1 MAKTTTHG
9 GARARAGRRTEHP
22 DGAAMTRVNVSLD
35 ERTME
40 LLKVVGEGN
49 LSRGIRLA
57 ARVAYERYQNEP

>member
-1 MAKTTTHG
+1 
-9 GARARAGRRTEHP
+9 
-22 DGAAMTRVNVSLD
+22 MTRVNVSLD

-49 LSRGIRLA
+49 LSRGIRRA

>member
-1 MAKTTTHG
+1 
-9 GARARAGRRTEHP
+9 
-22 DGAAMTRVNVSLD
+22 MTRVNVSLD

-40 LLKVVGEGN
+40 LLKVVGDGN